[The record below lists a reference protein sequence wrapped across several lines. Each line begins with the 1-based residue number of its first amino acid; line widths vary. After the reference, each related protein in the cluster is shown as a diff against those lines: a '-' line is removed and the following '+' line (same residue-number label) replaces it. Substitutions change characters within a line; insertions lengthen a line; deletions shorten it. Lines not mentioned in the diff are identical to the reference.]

1 MSLVL
6 GNSLAIYE
14 KSFET
19 NPINLEKNQKNSIHL
34 DEHEIISK
42 LHVPPQADE
51 KNYNK
56 TNFFKTFGR
65 ILKLAKPEACFLVMG
80 AICAI
85 GFGFTYPAFSVV
97 FGEFYAALAETEAQS
112 ALDRTAVLSICCL
125 VLGVLTGLACFLQT
139 YLFNYAGVWLTTRV
153 RSMTFKA
160 IMKQEIGWFDEESN
174 SVGALSARLSGDA
187 AGVQGAI
194 GYPLSGLIQ
203 AFSNFVI
210 GLTLSFYYSW
220 KLALLC
226 TSTCPIIVGSVIF
239 EAKYVNRIKT
249 KTKN

>member
-1 MSLVL
+1 M
-6 GNSLAIYE
+6 AIYE
-14 KSFET
+14 KSFGT

-34 DEHEIISK
+34 EESEIIKK
-42 LHVPPQADE
+42 LHVPETVESKSDKP
-51 KNYNK
+51 
-56 TNFFKTFGR
+56 NFFKIFNR
-65 ILKLAKPEACFLVMG
+65 ILRLAKPEMCFLIMG

-85 GFGFTYPAFSVV
+85 GFGFTYPAFSVA
-97 FGEFYAALAETEAQS
+97 FGEFYAALAESEAQK

-160 IMKQEIGWFDEESN
+160 IMKQEIGWFDEDIN

-187 AGVQGAI
+187 AGVQGSI

-226 TSTCPIIVGSVIF
+226 VSSCPIIVGSVIF
-239 EAKYVNRIKT
+239 EAK
-249 KTKN
+249 

>member
-1 MSLVL
+1 M
-6 GNSLAIYE
+6 
-14 KSFET
+14 
-19 NPINLEKNQKNSIHL
+19 EKNQRTSINL
-34 DEHEIISK
+34 DESEIIKK
-42 LHVPPQADE
+42 LHVPQETASESEIMP
-51 KNYNK
+51 
-56 TNFFKTFGR
+56 NFFQTFAR
-65 ILKLAKPEACFLVMG
+65 ILKLARPEACFIVMG

-85 GFGFTYPAFSVV
+85 GFGFTYPAFSVA
-97 FGEFYAALAETEAQS
+97 FGEFYAALAESEAQT
-112 ALDRTAVLSICCL
+112 AIDRTAVLSICCL

-160 IMKQEIGWFDEESN
+160 IMKQEIGWFDEEIN

-226 TSTCPIIVGSVIF
+226 MSTCPIIVGSVIF
-239 EAKYVNRIKT
+239 EAK
-249 KTKN
+249 